1 MFKGTELPPLNISI
15 LSPSEC
21 NDDFYRYNSY
31 AYSSVGDISASIS
44 GQSDY
49 RNERSQTS
57 SSFGATNSA
66 LSTTQSALITSSSLN
81 GSSSDV
87 SYFTDSGVVKHGEAK
102 HDINSFVQ
110 NAQDLNNALKLT
122 FRQTGYTQN
131 VNTIVVSPE
140 SGYSSDSTNPTF
152 ISMTE

>member
-1 MFKGTELPPLNISI
+1 MKSN
-15 LSPSEC
+15 
-21 NDDFYRYNSY
+21 NH
-31 AYSSVGDISASIS
+31 SVFV
-44 GQSDY
+44 
-49 RNERSQTS
+49 E
-57 SSFGATNSA
+57 SFGATSSS
-66 LSTTQSALITSSSLN
+66 LGTTQSALTTSSSLN

-87 SYFTDSGVVKHGEAK
+87 SYFTDSGVIKHGEAK
-102 HDINSFVQ
+102 HDINRLVQ

-122 FRQTGYTQN
+122 FRQTGFTQN